1 LHHQRFTEKSNVM
14 TAAARG
20 SGLKLLSV
28 LPGKWSMS
36 SPMSL
41 DDSYYE
47 GEVLGRMEV
56 SLFARL

>member
-1 LHHQRFTEKSNVM
+1 M